1 MSERKRRLLFLAAAL
16 VAGAAVVLISS
27 ARDLDR
33 NAPDSGGASPP
44 DSGPG
49 SSVLARRQHDSLLRQ
64 VEHRDGPGGPR
75 QVARRF
81 LEAFI
86 NYQDGRPEQASRELV
101 ATATHRV
108 AVSLLRRPPRPVR
121 SKPSRARLSRLY
133 MQRQGRRA
141 KASALIV
148 YGRRR
153 ETALFE
159 FSLEQLNGRWR
170 VADLYP

>member
-1 MSERKRRLLFLAAAL
+1 MSERKRKLLFFAAAL

-33 NAPDSGGASPP
+33 NAPNSGGASSP

-49 SSVLARRQHDSLLRQ
+49 SSILARRQEDSLLHQ
-64 VEHRDGPGGPR
+64 VEQREGSGEPR

-86 NYQDGRPEQASRELV
+86 NYQEGSPEQASRELV

-108 AVSLLRRPPRPVR
+108 AVSLLRRPPRPVG
-121 SKPSRARLSRLY
+121 SKPSRARWSRLY
-133 MQRQGRRA
+133 IQRRGRRA

-148 YGRRR
+148 YRRR
-153 ETALFE
+153 NGPALFE
-159 FSLEQLNGRWR
+159 FSLEQFGGRWR